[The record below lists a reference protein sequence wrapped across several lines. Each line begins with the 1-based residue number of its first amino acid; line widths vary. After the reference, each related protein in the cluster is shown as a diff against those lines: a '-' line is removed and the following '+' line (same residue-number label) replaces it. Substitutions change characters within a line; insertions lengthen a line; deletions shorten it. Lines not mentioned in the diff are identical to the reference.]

1 MTRVFVQF
9 NKSKKPENLKKI
21 YQSSEHKCTTQKKNR
36 KKQWNKR
43 EIITVE

>member
-9 NKSKKPENLKKI
+9 NKSKKPENLKKYI
-21 YQSSEHKCTTQKKNR
+21 RVVSINAQRKKKQ